1 MAMRRFIYVLYAVAM
16 LAAVGCDKEVPHED
30 QYYVLWFSTT
40 VVDEAGEP
48 IQGIKAAPV
57 DGEFVGRTGYSD
69 YQGKISGRAY
79 LTPRTEW
86 EVCFEDV
93 DGEANGGIYER
104 TTININPKVPEKPD
118 EWGFVGSDVVT
129 IEKVVLKKSNN

>member
-1 MAMRRFIYVLYAVAM
+1 MRRFIYVLYAVAM

-69 YQGKISGRAY
+69 YKGKISGRAY

>member
-1 MAMRRFIYVLYAVAM
+1 MRRFIYVLYAVAM

-86 EVCFEDV
+86 EVCLEDV
-93 DGEANGGIYER
+93 DGEANGGIYES

>member
-1 MAMRRFIYVLYAVAM
+1 MRRLIYGLFAVAM
-16 LAAVGCDKEVPHED
+16 LAAVGCEKEVSHEN

-57 DGEFVGRTGYSD
+57 DGEFVGRTGYSN
-69 YQGKISGRAY
+69 YEGKISARAY
-79 LTPRTEW
+79 LTPRNEW
-86 EVCFEDV
+86 AVCFEDV
-93 DGEANGGIYER
+93 DGEANGGVYAS
-104 TTININPKVPEKPD
+104 TTITINPKAPEKPD
-118 EWGFVGSDVVT
+118 EWGFVGNDAVC

>member
-1 MAMRRFIYVLYAVAM
+1 MRRLIYGLFAVA
-16 LAAVGCDKEVPHED
+16 LLVAVGCEKEVPHEN
-30 QYYVLWFSTT
+30 QYFVLWFSTT

-69 YQGKISGRAY
+69 YQGKISARAY

-86 EVCFEDV
+86 AVCFEDV
-93 DGEANGGIYER
+93 DGEANGGVYAS
-104 TTININPKVPEKPD
+104 TTITINPKAPVKPD
-118 EWGFVGSDVVT
+118 DWGFVGSDVVT
-129 IEKVVLKKSNN
+129 IDKVVLKRSNN